1 MDELIIPPHTIK
13 NKIAAFDLDY
23 TLIQTKSGRRFPKD
37 KDDWKL
43 MYSNVQNKL
52 TELYKEGYSIIVFTN
67 QKNIEKRM
75 PMFNERCAD
84 IQKKMD
90 IPMVFYISLGDGYL
104 RKPFPGMFE
113 YHRKHHQVAIQDS
126 FYVGDAW
133 CKKKC
138 FSDSDLC
145 FARNCGLTFYKAKDY
160 FNTEEPVSYDFIP
173 PSLFPKNDPEYVAN
187 QIKFNHFIKDK
198 QYLFLIGGPATGKT
212 TFCQK
217 YFPDYVRISKDDY
230 STKVQYCLTIQE
242 NIDKNIIFDN
252 TNYTHKSRQLLLS
265 YLNNIDSVGYIVRN
279 IPKSQS
285 LYLNQYRHFVTR
297 GNDKLLPTVAIHTY
311 YKRLDVPV
319 GENVFIMNHPWIFS
333 NDLKTFYC

>member
-43 MYSNVQNKL
+43 MFPNISDKL
-52 TELYKEGYSIIVFTN
+52 KKLEGYSIVVFTN

-75 PMFNERCAD
+75 GLNAFRERCAD
-84 IQKKMD
+84 IQKEID
-90 IPMVFYISLGDGYL
+90 IPMVFYISLGTSEYS
-104 RKPFPGMFE
+104 RKPFPGMFQ
-113 YHRKHHQVAIQDS
+113 YHQKHHRVAIQDS

-145 FARNCGLTFYKAKDY
+145 FARNCELTFYKAKDY
-160 FNTEEPVSYDFIP
+160 FNAEEPYDFIP
-173 PSLFPKNDPEYVAN
+173 PSLFPINDPQYVVN
-187 QIKFNHFIKDK
+187 QIQLNNFIKDK

-212 TFCQK
+212 TFCKK
-217 YFPDYVRISKDDY
+217 YLSNYLRLSKDDY
-230 STKVQYCLTIQE
+230 KTVAKYRNVIQE
-242 NIDKNIIFDN
+242 NLEEKIVFDN
-252 TNYTHKSRQLLLS
+252 TNYTYKSRQLLLS
-265 YLNNIDSVGYIVRN
+265 YLDGTVGYIVRN
-279 IPKSQS
+279 VPKPQA
-285 LYLNQYRHFVTR
+285 LYLNQYRHFVTN
-297 GNDKLLPTVAIHTY
+297 GKADLLPTVAIHTY

-319 GENVFIMNHPWIFS
+319 GENVFVMKHPWIFS